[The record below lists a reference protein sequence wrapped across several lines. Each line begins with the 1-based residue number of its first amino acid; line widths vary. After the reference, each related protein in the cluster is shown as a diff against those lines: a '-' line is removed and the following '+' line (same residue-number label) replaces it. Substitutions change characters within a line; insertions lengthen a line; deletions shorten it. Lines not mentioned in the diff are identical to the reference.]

1 MCRTV
6 NREQNGLLGGHS
18 VDLLQRRT
26 RNFKNGSKCQK
37 TQTRVIAAEAT
48 KRRLFTAN
56 LRKIL
61 VQFLEPRGPLNHLPG
76 SPGRENALK
85 NALGPEAREAAR
97 EGRREGGGGLPAFSN
112 KCPRAAAAAAAFKMK
127 EKQSRDAGEGRER
140 QRERHHTEFSRRAK
154 KKVSSRTKQRLL

>member
-85 NALGPEAREAAR
+85 NALGPEAREAAEGER
-97 EGRREGGGGLPAFSN
+97 ERAAGFFEQVPSSCCGCGGGG
-112 KCPRAAAAAAAFKMK
+112 RAAPA
-127 EKQSRDAGEGRER
+127 REYIR
-140 QRERHHTEFSRRAK
+140 ISGSVRYFECSTADK
-154 KKVSSRTKQRLL
+154 KDNMVNCQ